1 MGFDGKKQIGLELQN
16 NEKNKKDERIYV
28 SVKNINKFI
37 DKDARKKSNE
47 FKKASRRRRRVQR
60 NNAALYGNMVDVL
73 WQERIDFVKQ
83 GKYRVI
89 HKAGPREMGRIE
101 YHGGDEEYN
110 GVLNDATNWLAP
122 RLTVP
127 HKNKK
132 KAKPKA
138 GPREIGRADKFVGI
152 EYNEEE
158 EQAKRAKKK
167 AMIEVKKRKQFEKER
182 LAKLERGKIVRPS
195 SRKSSAAAAASKKKD
210 KKSKKK
216 NVK

>member
-1 MGFDGKKQIGLELQN
+1 MG
-16 NEKNKKDERIYV
+16 
-28 SVKNINKFI
+28 
-37 DKDARKKSNE
+37 
-47 FKKASRRRRRVQR
+47 
-60 NNAALYGNMVDVL
+60 
-73 WQERIDFVKQ
+73 QERIDLVKQ

-101 YHGGDEEYN
+101 YHGGDEEYT

-122 RLTVP
+122 RLHG
-127 HKNKK
+127 HKNGKSKK

-138 GPREIGRADKFVGI
+138 GPREIGRAEKFVGI

-167 AMIEVKKRKQFEKER
+167 AMIEEKKRKQFEKER

-195 SRKSSAAAAASKKKD
+195 SRKSSAAVASKKKD
-210 KKSKKK
+210 KK
-216 NVK
+216 